1 MNSLRIGI
9 VPVPDRAT
17 RIGGSSQANRKAR
30 LEEICGQFNRCGRP
44 EIGDNLPSWWPFIG
58 EIPAMN
64 HPRLVLFAVVA
75 AVGTCGSTNPA
86 WPTEPWDVWNSTCQ
100 AVGGAEGV
108 IGAFCAAED
117 LIYNAIAPPSAE
129 ILALRAAATSLE
141 IRLNNLEAQVA
152 NLVYEERREEAL
164 ALARAIDQARAAVAA
179 ALNIAADHPGDIAAE
194 AQALNAALALQ
205 SPTFS
210 SLPGRAA
217 GAAERFDPRAA
228 LPSFIFAVDT
238 WLAIR
243 AAANEPWT
251 DASRQQVDNFA
262 SHLLQTTA
270 RMRASVVCSEV
281 WEDYERVVT
290 PSPPHGP
297 AHLPTT
303 LLSTDSPTIPT
314 GPMTEPAC
322 NHRLSCTDSM
332 EAETVATGKTMAG
345 KCESH
350 STENAK
356 SNVARRI
363 ADYRLDETEAHAHG
377 WRTAAGLPAICPAC
391 EVPR

>member
-1 MNSLRIGI
+1 
-9 VPVPDRAT
+9 
-17 RIGGSSQANRKAR
+17 
-30 LEEICGQFNRCGRP
+30 
-44 EIGDNLPSWWPFIG
+44 
-58 EIPAMN
+58 MN
-64 HPRLVLFAVVA
+64 HPRLALFAVVA
-75 AVGTCGSTNPA
+75 AVGAFGLTNRA

-100 AVGGAEGV
+100 AVGGADSV

-129 ILALRAAATSLE
+129 ILALRAAVTSLD

-152 NLVYEERREEAL
+152 NIVYEERREEAL
-164 ALARAIDQARAAVAA
+164 ALARAIDQERAAVAA

-243 AAANEPWT
+243 AAANQPWS

-281 WEDYERVVT
+281 WEDFERVVT
-290 PSPPHGP
+290 PPTPHGP
-297 AHLPTT
+297 AHSRPTILLP
-303 LLSTDSPTIPT
+303 TDSPTNPP

-363 ADYRLDETEAHAHG
+363 ADYRLDETEAHG
-377 WRTAAGLPAICPAC
+377 RDWRSSAGLPAVCPAC
-391 EVPR
+391 AVPR